1 MKYELSN
8 GENRVYQWDR
18 NITITITEPE
28 NVPQVHFKWGGEAA
42 PFAVTD
48 QQVAIPPELMQL
60 PKNIVFWAYTPDH
73 TIDMALIPLETRPK
87 PADYVYTPTEIKTW
101 EQLDERIKALEEGG
115 GISGVSSVNGQTGAV
130 EITAKGLGALTK
142 DDLQDATNAAL
153 AQAKASGE
161 FDGAQGPKGDTGA
174 QGPKGDTGA
183 QGPQGETGPQGSAG
197 PQGPTGPTGTAG
209 AGLDVTGAAVGQI
222 VKITAVDDNGVP
234 TAWSPV
240 DMPSGG
246 SGGGETWELVAEI
259 TTTENVNSIRATF
272 DACSAVYI
280 DFRWGG
286 VEDDLGDIAI
296 YPNTGDTPYAGEQRA
311 AAAKVTSSTS
321 QKYGV
326 LCVRMDCRVGSY
338 WYATSWQKAR
348 GDGSF
353 GAIDASQTANLEIG
367 LSGTAQYSVVSNYY
381 MTTRGDTPASGVK
394 SITAYGAG
402 MAIGTTLKV
411 WGIKK

>member
-8 GENRVYQWDR
+8 GEDRVYQWDKD
-18 NITITITEPE
+18 ITLTILEPE
-28 NVPQVHFKWGGEAA
+28 DVPQVHFRWGGKAV
-42 PFAVTD
+42 PFKVEN

-60 PKNIVFWAYTPDH
+60 PKSIVFWAYEPDH
-73 TIDMALIPLETRPK
+73 TMDVAKIPLETRPK
-87 PADYVYTPTEIKTW
+87 PSDYVYTPTEIKTW
-101 EQLDERIKALEEGG
+101 EQLDERIKALEDGG
-115 GISGVSSVNGQTGAV
+115 SVAGVSSVNGQTGAV
-130 EITAKGLGALTK
+130 TITAAGLGALTE
-142 DDLQDATNAAL
+142 DDLQSATNAAL
-153 AQAKASGE
+153 AAAKASGK

-174 QGPKGDTGA
+174 QGP
-183 QGPQGETGPQGSAG
+183 AG
-197 PQGPTGPTGTAG
+197 PQGPTGPAG

-222 VKITAVDDNGVP
+222 VKIAAVDGDGVP

-246 SGGGETWELVAEI
+246 GSETWELVAEI

-280 DFRWGG
+280 ELRWGG
-286 VEDDLGDIAI
+286 VEDNLGDIAV
-296 YPNTGDTPYAGEQRA
+296 YPNTGDTPYAAEQRA

-321 QKYGV
+321 PKYGV

-338 WYATSWQKAR
+338 WYATSWQKGR
-348 GDGSF
+348 SEGSF
-353 GAIDASQTANLEIG
+353 GAIDASNTKNLEIG
-367 LSGTAQYSVVSNYY
+367 LSGSAQYSVVNGHY